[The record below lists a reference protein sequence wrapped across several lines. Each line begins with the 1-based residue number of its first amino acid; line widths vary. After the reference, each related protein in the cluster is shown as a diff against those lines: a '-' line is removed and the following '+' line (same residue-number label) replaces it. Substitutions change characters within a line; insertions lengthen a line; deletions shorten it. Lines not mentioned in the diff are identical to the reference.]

1 MSTFYDVVAGN
12 PTQAADLNQLVDALN
27 GTVSAQ
33 LNLLGA
39 SANSYRTL
47 NNIVPSVPA
56 SDSIIEAMYVTGDS
70 QVRYGVYLRHSD
82 GYSGIEAGNGTSITA
97 HLYAQAGGWTFG
109 EGMTVLGQ
117 AQLQPASNTTNPL
130 IMQLPSAPSSDQSA
144 GSSQVS
150 GDTIPRIEHYLRGA
164 DGYGGLRGGAGSSV
178 KAHLY
183 AQSFG
188 WQIDESLSVLTTL
201 YLGSAVSGSQ
211 AQVDYGSSSN
221 ALQYQ
226 TPQAGTTAL
235 GHEFITWSGSAQV
248 VPFSIGGQFG
258 NALSYIDSS
267 GNLVIGGPA
276 NVNQLVF
283 TAGMS
288 FSATS
293 NGYCYWNS
301 THNSPYGFRFD
312 SNGTVVAHLD
322 NNSTNTSVLLHSQ
335 QLNGSPDAAEVV
347 YCRNPDL
354 PGGTVVCPVDE
365 ARTLGELEEIG
376 DIWDICTHDDCPSA
390 KIISDQPGLTIGG
403 RLLFSDNEMGH
414 RDFEVHPDPHWKAI
428 AICGRVPAK
437 VSGPITRRMPV
448 VSDGKG
454 GLRPWK
460 PGDLWVLGC
469 VAALHVT
476 GRGNPLP
483 EGMSLVIL
491 R

>member
-1 MSTFYDVVAGN
+1 
-12 PTQAADLNQLVDALN
+12 
-27 GTVSAQ
+27 
-33 LNLLGA
+33 
-39 SANSYRTL
+39 
-47 NNIVPSVPA
+47 VPA

-258 NALSYIDSS
+258 NALSYIDNS
-267 GNLVIGGPA
+267 GDLTTRQVYINGPTSIYQLQVVPGGGNA
-276 NVNQLVF
+276 DFKVNAY
-283 TAGMS
+283 TD
-288 FSATS
+288 
-293 NGYCYWNS
+293 GYTYFN
-301 THNSPYGFRFD
+301 NDGKSPYGYRFQ
-312 SNGTVVAHLD
+312 SNSVTIAHLD
-322 NNSTNTSVLLHSQ
+322 NNATNTSVLLHSQ
-335 QLNGSPDAAEVV
+335 QLNGSPDYAEIV
-347 YCRNPDL
+347 YCQNPDL
-354 PGGTVVCPVDE
+354 PGGTVVCPVNE
-365 ARTLGELEEIG
+365 AQTLGDLEEIG
-376 DIWDICTHDDCPSA
+376 DIWDICTHEDCPAA
-390 KIISDQPGLTIGG
+390 KIISAEPGQTIGG
-403 RLLFSDNEMGH
+403 RLRFLPNVMGGQ
-414 RDFEVHPDPHWKAI
+414 DFEIHPDPHWKAI
-428 AICGRVPAK
+428 AVSGRVPVQ
-437 VSGPITRRMPV
+437 VSGPIPRRAPV
-448 VSDGKG
+448 VTDGHGGVRAWRPGDQWPLGCIAAYAVDGKG
-454 GLRPWK
+454 RSL
-460 PGDLWVLGC
+460 
-469 VAALHVT
+469 AA
-476 GRGNPLP
+476 GQQ
-483 EGMSLVIL
+483 LVIL